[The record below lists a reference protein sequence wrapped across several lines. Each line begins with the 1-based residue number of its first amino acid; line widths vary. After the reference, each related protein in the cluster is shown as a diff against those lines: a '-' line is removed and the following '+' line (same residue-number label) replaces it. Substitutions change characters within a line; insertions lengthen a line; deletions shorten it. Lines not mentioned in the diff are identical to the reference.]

1 MIARKKN
8 YNSIDHLARSKPLVF
23 LINLFFLRM
32 GDKITETWRETFQQN
47 IFTITKASLKYG
59 CFEPEPSNL

>member
-8 YNSIDHLARSKPLVF
+8 YNSIDHLARSKLLVF
-23 LINLFFLRM
+23 LIYLFFPRM

-47 IFTITKASLKYG
+47 IFTTKASLKYG